1 MKRILT
7 IFLLA
12 TMCLCAHAQ
21 IAPIQTSEKPYELIG
36 GCMRYW
42 KSQDRYEL
50 YINSS
55 NKYENKV
62 VTFQLGKTPEQ
73 AVESLQNLK
82 ALYGQKDVEFE
93 LEGRKCY
100 VYEDQ
105 ISVYKRGDLE
115 HTAGTYMIFRFEIDM
130 AIDAILK
137 RMNPSLTQ

>member
-1 MKRILT
+1 MKRLLT
-7 IFLLA
+7 ILLWISA
-12 TMCLCAHAQ
+12 CLCAHAQ

-36 GCMRYW
+36 GCVRHW
-42 KSQDRYEL
+42 KSQDTYEL

-62 VTFQLGKTPEQ
+62 VTFQLGKTPKQ
-73 AVESLQNLK
+73 VVESLQNLK
-82 ALYGQKDVEFE
+82 ALYDQKDVEFE

-100 VYEDQ
+100 VYGEQ

-130 AIDAILK
+130 AIDAMLK
-137 RMNPSLTQ
+137 RTESADL

>member
-1 MKRILT
+1 MKRLLT
-7 IFLLA
+7 ILLWISA
-12 TMCLCAHAQ
+12 CLCAHAQ

-36 GCMRYW
+36 GCVRHW
-42 KSQDRYEL
+42 KSQDTYEL

-62 VTFQLGKTPEQ
+62 VTFQLGKTPKQ
-73 AVESLQNLK
+73 VVESLQNLK
-82 ALYGQKDVEFE
+82 ALYDQKDVEFE

-100 VYEDQ
+100 VYGEQ

-130 AIDAILK
+130 AIDAMLK
-137 RMNPSLTQ
+137 RIESADL

>member
-1 MKRILT
+1 MKRLLT
-7 IFLLA
+7 ILLWISA
-12 TMCLCAHAQ
+12 CLCAHAQ

-36 GCMRYW
+36 GCVRHW
-42 KSQDRYEL
+42 KSQDTYEL

-62 VTFQLGKTPEQ
+62 VTFQLGKTPKQ

-82 ALYGQKDVEFE
+82 ALYDQKDVEFE

-100 VYEDQ
+100 VYSEQ

-130 AIDAILK
+130 AIDAMLK
-137 RMNPSLTQ
+137 RIESADL

>member
-1 MKRILT
+1 MKRLLT
-7 IFLLA
+7 ILLWISA
-12 TMCLCAHAQ
+12 CLCAHAQ

-36 GCMRYW
+36 GCVRHW
-42 KSQDRYEL
+42 KSQDTYEL

-62 VTFQLGKTPEQ
+62 VTFQLGKTPKQ
-73 AVESLQNLK
+73 VVESLQSLT
-82 ALYGQKDVEFE
+82 ALYDQKDVEFE

-100 VYEDQ
+100 VYGEQ

-130 AIDAILK
+130 AIDAMLK
-137 RMNPSLTQ
+137 RIESADL

>member
-1 MKRILT
+1 MKRLLT
-7 IFLLA
+7 ILLWISA
-12 TMCLCAHAQ
+12 CLCAHAQ

-36 GCMRYW
+36 GCVRHW
-42 KSQDRYEL
+42 KSQDTYEL

-62 VTFQLGKTPEQ
+62 VTFQLGKTPKQ
-73 AVESLQNLK
+73 VVESLQSLK
-82 ALYGQKDVEFE
+82 ALYDQKDVEFE

-100 VYEDQ
+100 VYGEQ

-130 AIDAILK
+130 AIDAMLK
-137 RMNPSLTQ
+137 RIESADL